1 MNNAER
7 IANLK
12 PEQYQALFVVKKET
26 FDKML
31 EILEGDYQKKHRQ
44 GGRPPK
50 LSVLDKLIIM
60 LEYYKEYRVMECIA
74 FDYGVSKSTVC
85 DAIHWVEET
94 LIKSGQFSLPSKRE
108 LWRNPELE
116 AVLLDATESEIE
128 RPKKIQRQYYSGKK
142 KRHTMKTQIIAD
154 KKSLDI
160 ICVFCGS
167 GKTHDF
173 QLYKNSKT
181 HMSEKIESL
190 QDKGYQG
197 LQKLHANSTIPV
209 KASKNHPLTKEEK
222 KINREIS
229 KRRIYIEHINRYIKR
244 FRILSYRYRS
254 KRKRFGLRVSLICGI
269 YNFQHAS

>member
-1 MNNAER
+1 M
-7 IANLK
+7 
-12 PEQYQALFVVKKET
+12 KKET

-31 EILEGDYQKKHRQ
+31 EILEADYQKKHLQ

-60 LEYYKEYRVMECIA
+60 LEYYKEYWVMECIA
-74 FDYGVSKSTVC
+74 FDYGARKSTIC
-85 DAIHWVEET
+85 DATHWVEET
-94 LIKSGQFSLPSKRE
+94 LIKSGQFHLPSKRE

-116 AVLLDATESEIE
+116 AVLLDATEREIE
-128 RPKKIQRQYYSGKK
+128 RPEKKQRQYYSGKK
-142 KRHTMKTQIIAD
+142 RHTLKTQIIAD
-154 KKSLDI
+154 EKSLDI
-160 ICVFCGS
+160 ICVFFGS

-181 HMSEKIESL
+181 HISEKVESV

-197 LQKLHANSTIPV
+197 LGKLHANSTIPV
-209 KASKNHPLTKEEK
+209 KASKNYSLTKAEK
-222 KINREIS
+222 KLNREIS

-244 FRILSYRYRS
+244 FRILSYRYRN

-269 YNFQHAS
+269 YNFQHVS